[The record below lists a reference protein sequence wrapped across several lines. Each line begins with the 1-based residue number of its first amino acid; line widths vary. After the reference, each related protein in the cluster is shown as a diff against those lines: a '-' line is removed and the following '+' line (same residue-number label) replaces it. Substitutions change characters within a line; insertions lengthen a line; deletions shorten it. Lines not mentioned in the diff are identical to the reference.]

1 MIAEIINNKLLYC
14 MKISR
19 SL

>member
-1 MIAEIINNKLLYC
+1 VNKYKLLYC

-19 SL
+19 SS